1 MPVAY
6 VATKKGDQIPFR
18 EWLKDHGLELE
29 VEIPHPPIL
38 YTGEFSDGTHAGG
51 AWVIIAHSVRLDDTR
66 VLKLP
71 GATGTWDLETA

>member
-29 VEIPHPPIL
+29 REIPHPPIL

-51 AWVIIAHSVRLDDTR
+51 SWVILAHSVRLDDTR

-71 GATGTWDLETA
+71 GATGTWALETA